1 MNQGGNNVS
10 VMNASSLTTAKWVT
24 VGSSPQQAAYDPLD
38 HAMFVSVSAGHVS
51 IINDTNLTVTA
62 VPLPQTSG
70 GGSGDPTG
78 LVYDPANGSVLVSE
92 YNLGRL
98 AVLNAST
105 GAYEMLVKTL
115 AYPGYLAYDGAN
127 GGVYVLNWFGDSLN
141 ILNSTLASVSNG
153 SASATAPPVYDP
165 ADGWMLVAAGGVERF
180 NASSDV
186 RISRLLPSQQAPWG
200 MAYDAT
206 NSSVFVVGSSG
217 PSSNAGVVS
226 AWNSSTG
233 AFEGSLGFNETNEPV
248 DAAYDSGTAEVY
260 VSDQGSSWIA
270 AWNATYPYALVN
282 QTYVGENPTGM
293 AVDPRRDRL
302 VVAEVQSK
310 NVEVLTAS
318 NLSVVANVTVGWNP
332 TDVVYVP
339 ITDQY
344 YVADSG
350 SNNLSIINASTLN
363 VITNVSVGGCPFDE
377 TYDSASQTVLVTDS
391 CTNSVTAVNVTTHA
405 ARSVPVGGSPEGVAF
420 DSVTGGIYVANLYSN
435 NVTVFNASS
444 LSVVNNITVDGGP
457 SDVTVNPTSGR
468 VYAADSNDDT
478 LGFIDPCPTP
488 SCLSI
493 TSFQAAPA
501 SFLVRGGTNLTTELD
516 YAVGK
521 PTYAYTGLPP
531 GCASANRSVLFCR
544 PTTSGNFTVE
554 VNVSDQTGKTV
565 HANLTLS
572 VERVY
577 YAATFSETGLPAGT
591 NWSVDLNGTVE
602 SSLTSSLG
610 FREPAERIPTPSE
623 RLADTLRRRNL
634 GTSRSTPRARLW

>member
-1 MNQGGNNVS
+1 MTGPGYVSKTVVLYNESVQPGTVPAYPVSGVDALALDTANHHLWVVGYNLGSLNLTTGLEDMGELGGTYSTSATHLLYVPSTDQILEMFVTGGNVSVYWANNGTYVRNLTLPGGPYDASFDPATKDIFLVNQGGNNVS

-420 DSVTGGIYVANLYSN
+420 DSVTGGS
-435 NVTVFNASS
+435 
-444 LSVVNNITVDGGP
+444 
-457 SDVTVNPTSGR
+457 TSR
-468 VYAADSNDDT
+468 IST
-478 LGFIDPCPTP
+478 
-488 SCLSI
+488 
-493 TSFQAAPA
+493 
-501 SFLVRGGTNLTTELD
+501 R
-516 YAVGK
+516 
-521 PTYAYTGLPP
+521 
-531 GCASANRSVLFCR
+531 
-544 PTTSGNFTVE
+544 TTSP
-554 VNVSDQTGKTV
+554 S
-565 HANLTLS
+565 S
-572 VERVY
+572 MPRV
-577 YAATFSETGLPAGT
+577 
-591 NWSVDLNGTVE
+591 
-602 SSLTSSLG
+602 
-610 FREPAERIPTPSE
+610 
-623 RLADTLRRRNL
+623 
-634 GTSRSTPRARLW
+634 